1 MSENSMKSMNPLMVI
16 AATVVIITCLL
27 AVGVMFGI
35 VPSPISKD
43 EPVVVSLDGKAPVAS
58 STTTTTTTKREVAEP
73 RPSAAAVRERE
84 RVAERER
91 ERVADRRE
99 ERRDERREARRED
112 RAVVGSTTSSTAGGT
127 VAGSG
132 PGRNVAAVCNNC
144 GTVTSVRT
152 VKQQGEAG
160 LIGPIAGGALGGL
173 AGSQIGGGSGKSIAT
188 VVGAVG
194 GAVVG
199 TEVERRQKSTTSYV
213 VGVRLNDGTTRE
225 FTFQSAPGF
234 NQGDR
239 VKVVDGSLVR
249 DS

>member
-16 AATVVIITCLL
+16 AATVVILTCLL
-27 AVGVMFGI
+27 AIGVMFGI
-35 VPSPISKD
+35 VPSPMSKD
-43 EPVVVSLDGKAPVAS
+43 PDVVGNLDGRAPVAS
-58 STTTTTTTKREVAEP
+58 STTTTTTTKRAATEP
-73 RPSAAAVRERE
+73 RASAPSVRERE
-84 RVAERER
+84 RT
-91 ERVADRRE
+91 ADRRDD
-99 ERRDERREARRED
+99 RRDD
-112 RAVVGSTTSSTAGGT
+112 RPVVGSTASSSAGGT
-127 VAGSG
+127 VPGSG

-144 GTVTSVRT
+144 GVVTSVNA

-173 AGSQIGGGSGKSIAT
+173 AGSQIGGGSGKTIAT
-188 VVGAVG
+188 IVGAAG

-199 TEVERRQKSTTSYV
+199 TEVERRQKATTSYT
-213 VGVRLNDGTTRE
+213 VGVRLNDGTTRS
-225 FTFQSAPGF
+225 FNFGSAPGF

>member
-27 AVGVMFGI
+27 AVGVMVGI
-35 VPSPISKD
+35 VPSPMSKD
-43 EPVVVSLDGKAPVAS
+43 ADVVSNLDGKAPVAS
-58 STTTTTTTKREVAEP
+58 STTTTTTTTKRAAAEP
-73 RPSAAAVRERE
+73 RASTAS
-84 RVAERER
+84 ERER
-91 ERVADRRE
+91 ERAADRRDD
-99 ERRDERREARRED
+99 RRDERRADRRDD
-112 RAVVGSTTSSTAGGT
+112 RSVVGSTTGTTAGGT

-144 GTVTSVRT
+144 GVVTSVNA

-173 AGSQIGGGSGKSIAT
+173 AGSQIGGGSGKTIAT
-188 VVGAVG
+188 IVGAAG

-199 TEVERRQKSTTSYV
+199 TEVERRQKSTTSYT
-213 VGVRLNDGTTRE
+213 VGVRLNDGTTRS
-225 FTFQSAPGF
+225 FNFGAAPGF